1 MEKAIS
7 EHKKYIESQAKKD
20 LTRTER
26 DALARYHEIKVHDF
40 QHERLVHLLVTF
52 FFAVLFIAALTAFLT
67 VPVTELRWLLCALTI
82 LLFGLEAA
90 YVHHY
95 YKLENGV
102 QSLYTLTDTLS
113 KR

>member
-7 EHKKYIESQAKKD
+7 DHKKYIESQIKKD

-26 DALARYHEIKVHDF
+26 EALSRYHELKVRDF

-52 FFAVLFIAALTAFLT
+52 FFAILFIASLAAFLT
-67 VPVTELRWLLCALTI
+67 IPTYELRWLLCSLVI

-95 YKLENGV
+95 YRLENGV